1 MALAIMDGP
10 FILVGEDPEPE
21 PMRMTCY
28 AYENHDLPRLTYG
41 TKVWLKNGQVKYQT
55 RFEITPWHG
64 RYRFGINEL
73 ELFFDC
79 HGNPQLKSTY
89 LVRNGR
95 GRYRGI
101 DYAGRRIQMR
111 KLGEYVWDEDL
122 GSWVSIEW

>member
-64 RYRFGINEL
+64 SYRFGINEL

-79 HGNPQLKSTY
+79 HGNPQHKSTY
-89 LVRNGR
+89 LFRHGT
-95 GRYRGI
+95 GQYRGY
-101 DYAGRRIQMR
+101 DYRRRRIQMN
-111 KLGEYVWDEDL
+111 KLGEFIWDEDQ
-122 GSWVSIEW
+122 GSWVPIEW

>member
-64 RYRFGINEL
+64 SYRFGINEL

-79 HGNPQLKSTY
+79 HGNPELKSTN
-89 LVRNGR
+89 LVRLAR
-95 GRYRGI
+95 GRYRGF
-101 DYAGRRIQMR
+101 DYLHRRIQMI
-111 KLGEYVWDEDL
+111 KLGEYVYDEDRRR
-122 GSWVSIEW
+122 WVSIE